1 VNIYRVGD
9 LLPALDVRVEDTGV
23 PIDVTALNVY
33 VRWERPDGTVITE
46 RTLAKLNAGEGHCAY
61 VWQAGDLSV
70 PGIYRGILQ
79 LAPSATPATRQS
91 LATPPELYVEVLPN
105 DFAER
110 DAAFNQVMPVPSS
123 AEVGL
128 IMGEQPENL
137 EPAAL
142 MSAIDR
148 ARRLAYAQAHIDRL
162 GGALGGAQ
170 LDMLRDLVAQLAAML
185 LIQPPS
191 AVYGPY
197 QREQMASYSYDMR
210 RGGDSPDQVFG
221 VPQIDG
227 LIKYFRD
234 LARLGGGAIAVEFP
248 EWWQPVTERLEDPSR
263 LGEVDL

>member
-1 VNIYRVGD
+1 MNIYRVGD
-9 LLPALDVRVEDTGV
+9 LLPALDVHAEDTGV
-23 PIDVTALNVY
+23 PINVTALNVY
-33 VRWERPDGTVITE
+33 VRWERPDGTSIAE
-46 RTLAKLNAGEGHCAY
+46 RTLSKLDAAQGHCAY

-70 PGIYRGILQ
+70 AGIYRGILQ
-79 LAPSATPATRQS
+79 LAPTATPATRQS

-105 DFAER
+105 SVAGQ
-110 DAAFNQVMPVPSS
+110 DAALNQLVPVPSS
-123 AEVGL
+123 AEVAL

-162 GGALGGAQ
+162 GGALGGTQ
-170 LDMLRDLVAQLAAML
+170 LNMLRDLVAQLAAML

-210 RGGDSPDQVFG
+210 KSGEGNQVFG

-234 LARLGGGAIAVEFP
+234 LARLGGTAIAVEFP